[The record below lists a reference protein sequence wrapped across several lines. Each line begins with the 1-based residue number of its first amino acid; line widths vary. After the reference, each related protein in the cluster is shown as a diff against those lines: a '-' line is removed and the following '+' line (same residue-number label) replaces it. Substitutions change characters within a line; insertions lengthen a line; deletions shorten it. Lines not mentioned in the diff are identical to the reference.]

1 MAGRCGSALPA
12 RSSQSA
18 TFMALSHVEP
28 RKPDRI
34 ALAVEERDGLVER
47 HPDDVRVGA
56 DELDRERAGET
67 LDSIAAGLAAPL
79 AGGEIALHL
88 LPGQAL
94 EPQAGLDDALAQL
107 VARGHEA
114 HGRIDPVGAA
124 G

>member
-94 EPQAGLDDALAQL
+94 EPKRVSTMRSRSLSPG
-107 VARGHEA
+107 VTRH
-114 HGRIDPVGAA
+114 
-124 G
+124 